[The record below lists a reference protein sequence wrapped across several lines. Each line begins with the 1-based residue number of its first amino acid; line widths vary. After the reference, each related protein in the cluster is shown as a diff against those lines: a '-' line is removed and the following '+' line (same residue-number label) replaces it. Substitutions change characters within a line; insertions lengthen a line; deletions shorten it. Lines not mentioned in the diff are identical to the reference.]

1 MAHARQ
7 THLLLRDAKFNNL
20 PKEDEGDRTCDPAD
34 DRCRCKRDRQDSYCR
49 EHACAVDR
57 DTRMYITYAC
67 TSAAHA
73 CCVLCMHGI
82 LADAHKRILD
92 ASTRQNRTSDR
103 VLAAGNGQAG
113 RNDGVAESTNAGQSG
128 GAYLHWAPARAQGLR
143 FKSRVVERTFWD
155 AREQQQKESGKLRR
169 TLRTGLGHPT
179 ATPSPST
186 TAPTK
191 TPAAA
196 PYALAGISVLLSV
209 EIKFKQPRAGRTG
222 AS

>member
-113 RNDGVAESTNAGQSG
+113 RNDGVAESSKGKQAVLTCTGLQRGRRACDLNPAWWNARSG
-128 GAYLHWAPARAQGLR
+128 TLENNNK
-143 FKSRVVERTFWD
+143 KSRGSSG
-155 AREQQQKESGKLRR
+155 ARCELD
-169 TLRTGLGHPT
+169 
-179 ATPSPST
+179 
-186 TAPTK
+186 
-191 TPAAA
+191 
-196 PYALAGISVLLSV
+196 
-209 EIKFKQPRAGRTG
+209 
-222 AS
+222 

>member
-34 DRCRCKRDRQDSYCR
+34 DRCRCKRDRQDSYCK

-82 LADAHKRILD
+82 LADAHKRLLD

-113 RNDGVAESTNAGQSG
+113 RNDGVAESSKCRASRRCLLALGSSAG
-128 GAYLHWAPARAQGLR
+128 AGL
-143 FKSRVVERTFWD
+143 
-155 AREQQQKESGKLRR
+155 A
-169 TLRTGLGHPT
+169 
-179 ATPSPST
+179 
-186 TAPTK
+186 
-191 TPAAA
+191 
-196 PYALAGISVLLSV
+196 I
-209 EIKFKQPRAGRTG
+209 
-222 AS
+222 